1 MSRNDAMKG
10 DDKARVNRRGFL
22 KALGAGTAG
31 SAAVLAATIPTA
43 ASAGE
48 SAEEKKK
55 KRYQESDHVKTFY
68 RTNRY

>member
-1 MSRNDAMKG
+1 MSQNDVNKG
-10 DDKARVNRRGFL
+10 QVDRRGFL

-31 SAAVLAATIPTA
+31 SAAALAVTVPTA
-43 ASAGE
+43 ALAGE

-55 KRYQESDHVKTFY
+55 KRYQVSDHVKTFY